1 MFTACGKTCIDIKQ
15 CALKLL
21 VIPTGWQNTCL
32 WSFYSVKCYYSVAG
46 DTLVSKEQEKVVGE
60 SHRLL
65 HGELFCLGHVLSI
78 VSECDSL
85 EGRCGG
91 ALWEPDTS
99 VGREELGGVA
109 HHYSCS
115 TGIYWCSLQ
124 LFQAARGWLHSSP
137 FTLQLLLGAGGLS
150 VHWADFD
157 IFLMCLFYEFLN
169 MNAGIAFIGKCR
181 LFSVVKHH
189 HLGNTTLL
197 SLQWQGKG
205 TVSV

>member
-1 MFTACGKTCIDIKQ
+1 MFTACGKTFIDIKQ

-32 WSFYSVKCYYSVAG
+32 WSFYSVNCYYSVAG
-46 DTLVSKEQEKVVGE
+46 DALVSKEQEKVVGE
-60 SHRLL
+60 SHRLP

-99 VGREELGGVA
+99 VGREELGDVA

-150 VHWADFD
+150 ALSRFWYFFNVLILW
-157 IFLMCLFYEFLN
+157 ILEYE
-169 MNAGIAFIGKCR
+169 CWD
-181 LFSVVKHH
+181 
-189 HLGNTTLL
+189 
-197 SLQWQGKG
+197 SLYRKM
-205 TVSV
+205 